1 MDGHFSSRTSIRS
14 DGLCACRTTN
24 DNDLIEIVISGC
36 LYRFPFWP
44 DQRQT
49 DDGGGKKNGEN
60 KKEEKSSQKHRFR
73 LVVAAAA
80 VVSVVLVRKRL
91 RVYSD
96 PTWTLSRA
104 QSIPSASAVGSNAG
118 PRQNVQ

>member
-1 MDGHFSSRTSIRS
+1 MT
-14 DGLCACRTTN
+14 A
-24 DNDLIEIVISGC
+24 E
-36 LYRFPFWP
+36 
-44 DQRQT
+44 Q
-49 DDGGGKKNGEN
+49 GKKG
-60 KKEEKSSQKHRFR
+60 KEEKSSQKHRFR

-104 QSIPSASAVGSNAG
+104 QSIPSASAVGSNRRPWNNAG
-118 PRQNVQ
+118 ARRMNNECSTSS